1 MNRPTLLLLAHL
13 SLQSGRKSHFG
24 VLCSPSATA
33 VVESP
38 QADQE
43 IPVWVAA
50 EVRAPLEG
58 LAERSSKR
66 KTRMRLKR
74 WMPLVLLLWRLRKQ
88 SFGRVTKRL
97 NWTVGSGDGAIES
110 TITGS
115 KVSSMIYSREL
126 SSMSVS
132 FQNEEGCA
140 VMVSPTEHKF
150 VSIIDDKDIWM
161 CVASFMQMIV
171 RQL

>member
-1 MNRPTLLLLAHL
+1 
-13 SLQSGRKSHFG
+13 
-24 VLCSPSATA
+24 
-33 VVESP
+33 
-38 QADQE
+38 
-43 IPVWVAA
+43 
-50 EVRAPLEG
+50 
-58 LAERSSKR
+58 
-66 KTRMRLKR
+66 
-74 WMPLVLLLWRLRKQ
+74 
-88 SFGRVTKRL
+88 
-97 NWTVGSGDGAIES
+97 
-110 TITGS
+110 
-115 KVSSMIYSREL
+115 MIYSREL